1 MAGTTVCMAAGPVED
16 SEGELVDVGDIVEFR
31 AHGLVTLGFIES
43 VGGEGEL
50 EIVRL
55 VKREGVGEECYLDE
69 SQPMLSVSPSVCRF
83 VDSYPSQR
91 VAWSTASPHHN
102 PHGEES
108 EDVWFIEGTVS
119 DDCEVPTKP
128 ISET

>member
-1 MAGTTVCMAAGPVED
+1 MCHQGVYKVM
-16 SEGELVDVGDIVEFR
+16 
-31 AHGLVTLGFIES
+31 
-43 VGGEGEL
+43 
-50 EIVRL
+50 RL
-55 VKREGVGEECYLDE
+55 VRREGVGEECYLDE
-69 SQPMLSVSPSVCRF
+69 SQPLLRINAEDCRF

-108 EDVWFIEGTVS
+108 EDVWFLES
-119 DDCEVPTKP
+119 ELSPECEIPVKP